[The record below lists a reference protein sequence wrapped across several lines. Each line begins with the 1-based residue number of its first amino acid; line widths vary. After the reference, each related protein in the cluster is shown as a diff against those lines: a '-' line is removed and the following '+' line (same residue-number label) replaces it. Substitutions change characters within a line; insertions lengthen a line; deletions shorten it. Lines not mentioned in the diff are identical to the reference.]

1 MCVRVSLSVC
11 VCPCLCVCV
20 CALMSYLSVIQ
31 IRLYKRALEA
41 GLHVANVVTV
51 LERENKYTVELNINQ

>member
-1 MCVRVSLSVC
+1 
-11 VCPCLCVCV
+11 
-20 CALMSYLSVIQ
+20 MSYLSVIQ